1 MLSHDDAQEAI
12 SGMSDAQIRRV
23 PVLNEAG
30 CCVGTVSQA
39 DIARKLNN
47 EVGEGVEQV
56 SQPTPPRR
64 TRPRPAATAL
74 DSQ

>member
-23 PVLNEAG
+23 PVLDEAG

-56 SQPTPPRR
+56 SQPTASSTDP
-64 TRPRPAATAL
+64 TPAGSDRAG
-74 DSQ
+74 